1 MEEMNELRTRKEFI
15 VPDTANQKNSNTNGG
30 ANVILTI

>member
-15 VPDTANQKNSNTNGG
+15 VPNHKQQTSKTNEE
-30 ANVILTI
+30 AKEILTI